1 MDLTTIDHLLTTTRS
16 VRKRL
21 DLMRPVE
28 PEVIEHCI
36 EIALQA
42 PTGSNLQGWHFLVV
56 ADAAKRAAL
65 ADLYR
70 QAHIAYYNMQQ
81 AQPPQYRQ
89 DDLRARQRARVGA
102 SSLYLR
108 EYLHAVP
115 LYIIPCIKERMAEV
129 PHLAALAQ
137 YETLYHAT
145 IYGSIFPAV
154 WSLMLAL
161 RARGLG
167 SSLTTLHL
175 MYARE
180 PQPSWTSPT
189 MLGKWRSS
197 RWRTSRARISSPPS
211 VCLPVRSPPGTAG
224 GRGGRDLSTAVWR
237 GKVAQVVEGTA
248 EEVIGITMATRPD
261 CAEHWCAGDGCQRPL
276 RPAASRA

>member
-21 DLMRPVE
+21 DLTRPVE
-28 PEVIEHCI
+28 PEVIERCI

-56 ADAAKRAAL
+56 TDAAQRAAL

-70 QAHIAYYNMQQ
+70 QAHIAYYTMQQ

-89 DDLRARQRARVGA
+89 DDLRALQRPRVGA

-108 EYLHAVP
+108 EHLHEVP
-115 LYIIPCIKERMAEV
+115 LHIIPCIKERMAEV

-145 IYGSIFPAV
+145 LYGSIFPAI

-175 MYARE
+175 MYEREAAALLGIPNDVRQVALLPVAYFTGTDFKPAQRLPARE
-180 PQPSWTSPT
+180 ITSWN
-189 MLGKWRSS
+189 GW
-197 RWRTSRARISSPPS
+197 
-211 VCLPVRSPPGTAG
+211 G
-224 GRGGRDLSTAVWR
+224 
-237 GKVAQVVEGTA
+237 
-248 EEVIGITMATRPD
+248 
-261 CAEHWCAGDGCQRPL
+261 QR
-276 RPAASRA
+276 R

>member
-180 PQPSWTSPT
+180 AAALLDLPHDVRQVA
-189 MLGKWRSS
+189 L
-197 RWRTSRARISSPPS
+197 
-211 VCLPVRSPPGTAG
+211 LPVAYFTGT
-224 GRGGRDLSTAVWR
+224 DF
-237 GKVAQVVEGTA
+237 KPAQRLPARE
-248 EEVIGITMATRPD
+248 ITS
-261 CAEHWCAGDGCQRPL
+261 WNGWGQR
-276 RPAASRA
+276 R